1 MSQQLIN
8 LLLNATWDTL
18 YMVAVSLLLGTL
30 VGGPIGIFLATSRR
44 GELFAAP
51 WLNKVSSIV
60 VNAAR
65 SIPFIILAVAI
76 VPFTRALAGT
86 SIGTTAAMVPTVRGS
101 TSLSSDRPYETSKG
115 ISSVAPAFVMR
126 CAQKAVTQLTW
137 LGRRMS

>member
-65 SIPFIILAVAI
+65 SRLNV
-76 VPFTRALAGT
+76 
-86 SIGTTAAMVPTVRGS
+86 
-101 TSLSSDRPYETSKG
+101 E
-115 ISSVAPAFVMR
+115 
-126 CAQKAVTQLTW
+126 
-137 LGRRMS
+137 